1 MLPKSNLFKCY
12 VQVALKLLL
21 LLSLLTPLGC
31 SDKNAPD
38 SSQEDNKSK
47 VAVVFVTDSS
57 EWSVCLFE
65 KGLLYAEAIQV
76 SLPSPWEI
84 PTREDA
90 TVLKSLEYPNDE
102 RFITSDGYTFGMPSA
117 SVTKAGSKTKYS
129 VLGLYKRATT
139 IYIQF

>member
-12 VQVALKLLL
+12 VRVALKLLL
-21 LLSLLTPLGC
+21 LLSLLIPLGC

-38 SSQEDNKSK
+38 SPQEDNKK

-65 KGLLYAEAIQV
+65 KGLVYAEAIQV

-84 PTREDA
+84 PTRDDA
-90 TVLKSLEYPNDE
+90 AVLKSLEYPNDE

-117 SVTKAGSKTKYS
+117 SVTKAGQKTKYS